1 MKMMKEEESQK
12 KRKGRK
18 SRPFIGFGGVQ
29 RHQTG
34 RMIWE

>member
-18 SRPFIGFGGVQ
+18 SRPFIEFCGVQ
-29 RHQTG
+29 
-34 RMIWE
+34 EY